1 MRRRGC
7 SSPDEWDAVA
17 LTFAEPV
24 APSPANFHRKL
35 EYRNAGA
42 IV

>member
-1 MRRRGC
+1 
-7 SSPDEWDAVA
+7 V

-24 APSPANFHRKL
+24 APTVSNFHRKL
-35 EYRNAGA
+35 VYRYPGA